1 LSYQPGNDSWAV
13 VPNLDWG
20 KRSYVGC
27 VQTDSLLFLF
37 GGLDSVGQILT
48 SAERIHLN
56 DFTTDILA
64 DFPSIPRKGGV
75 SFLVQN
81 DLYYSTGVSTD
92 TRFNETWKLSAVASI
107 DELSINQ
114 FDVFPNPATIEI
126 NIQGT
131 KVIES
136 VELLD
141 VSGQV
146 QSSHQVNSTKFKL
159 SLNHFSSGYYFLKVL
174 SEGAEQIEKVFISN

>member
-1 LSYQPGNDSWAV
+1 
-13 VPNLDWG
+13 
-20 KRSYVGC
+20 
-27 VQTDSLLFLF
+27 LF
-37 GGLDSVGQILT
+37 GGLSETNQILVST
-48 SAERIHLN
+48 ERIQLT

-64 DFPSIPRKGGV
+64 DFPSIPRKGGI

-81 DLYYSTGVSTD
+81 DFYYSTGISTD

-107 DELSINQ
+107 DELSTNQ

-126 NIQGT
+126 NIHGN

-141 VSGQV
+141 VYGKV
-146 QSSHQVNSTKFKL
+146 QSSNQVNSTKFKL